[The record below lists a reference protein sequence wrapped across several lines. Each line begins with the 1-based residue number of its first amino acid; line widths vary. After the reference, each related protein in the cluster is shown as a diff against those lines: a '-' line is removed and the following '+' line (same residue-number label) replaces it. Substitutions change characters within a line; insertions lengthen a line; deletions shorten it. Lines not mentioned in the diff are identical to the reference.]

1 MDKFVDDIGVIRVG
15 NGLVRIQTI
24 RRMQTQE
31 GEKRV
36 QERGDLIMSINSF
49 LSLQA
54 GLNRAVDEMLEKGVL
69 RRRDDAAIEKNADAD
84 DSEESEVIDTQIN

>member
-15 NGLVRIQTI
+15 NGLVRVQTI

-36 QERGDLIMSINSF
+36 QERGDLVMSINSF
-49 LSLQA
+49 LTLHA

-69 RRRDDAAIEKNADAD
+69 RRRDDAAIEKSDQAD
-84 DSEESEVIDTQIN
+84 DSEESDVIDTQIN

>member
-84 DSEESEVIDTQIN
+84 DSEESDVIDTQIN